1 MVLGI
6 DKQDYL
12 SIFAKLKL
20 KPMKRIFIFIIAMI
34 MSAASAFGQVLEYEG
49 NTPVSEDKA
58 FLTLCDNGIYIFG
71 LRQDYLDIYAE
82 RIISNGIYEQNH
94 NDTIVLNDQVN
105 GYQMLVKKGEN
116 NDILVVRGWC
126 FMKNM
131 KLYYKENH
139 SYNKTN
145 YDSTYYTSDSMHS
158 LENLTNE
165 RKIYRNQTV
174 MRDFKPG
181 AYEVAQDT
189 DNKLIINADGT
200 YQNYLTAGTWK
211 REGNLIVFYDEC
223 LGEAF
228 TAFIEDGYIVVK
240 HRFYYSPN
248 DKLQIF
254 SE

>member
-1 MVLGI
+1 
-6 DKQDYL
+6 
-12 SIFAKLKL
+12 
-20 KPMKRIFIFIIAMI
+20 MKRIFVFIIAMLI
-34 MSAASAFGQVLEYEG
+34 SVVSAFGQVNEYEC
-49 NTPVSEDKA
+49 NTSAPEEKA
-58 FLTLCDNGIYIFG
+58 FLTLCDNGVYIFG
-71 LRQDYLDIYAE
+71 FRLDWKDIYAE
-82 RIISNGIYEQNH
+82 RIISNGLYEHH

-158 LENLTNE
+158 LENLIKE
-165 RKIYRNQTV
+165 RETYRHQTV
-174 MRDFKPG
+174 LRDFKPG
-181 AYEVAQDT
+181 AYEVAQDS
-189 DNKLIINADGT
+189 DNKLIINTDGT

-211 REGNLIVFYDEC
+211 RKGNLITFYDNC

-228 TAFIEDGYIVVK
+228 TAFIEDGFIVVK
-240 HRFYYSPN
+240 HRFYYYKN

-254 SE
+254 PE

>member
-12 SIFAKLKL
+12 PIFAKLKL
-20 KPMKRIFIFIIAMI
+20 QTMKRIFAFLIAMI
-34 MSAASAFGQVLEYEG
+34 ISIASAYGQVLEYVD

-71 LRQDYLDIYAE
+71 FRQDYLDIYAE
-82 RIISNGIYEQNH
+82 RIISKGIYKQNH

-116 NDILVVRGWC
+116 NDISVVRGWC

-145 YDSTYYTSDSMHS
+145 YDSTYYTLDSMYS
-158 LENLTNE
+158 LENLIKE
-165 RKIYRNQTV
+165 RETYRHQTV
-174 MRDFKPG
+174 LRDFKPG
-181 AYEVAQDT
+181 AYEVEQDT
-189 DNKLIINADGT
+189 DNKLIIKADGT
-200 YQNYLTAGTWK
+200 YQNYLIAGTWK
-211 REGNLIVFYDEC
+211 REGNLIVFYDDC
-223 LGEAF
+223 LGKAF

-240 HRFYYSPN
+240 HRFYYSQN